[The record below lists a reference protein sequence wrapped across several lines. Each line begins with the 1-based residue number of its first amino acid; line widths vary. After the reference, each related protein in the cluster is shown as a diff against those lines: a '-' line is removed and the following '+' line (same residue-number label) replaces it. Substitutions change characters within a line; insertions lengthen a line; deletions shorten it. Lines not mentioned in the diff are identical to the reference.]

1 MLHEGSNVLPLHL
14 PKRNFGLQNYP
25 TGAAQRPWPKAKPFS
40 PSKELQRHW
49 RKSLMRCPGSIG
61 GWRSVGRSRS
71 VSQLEWYQ
79 DKRGNKMMDDT
90 PFEEGRDPGFED
102 P

>member
-1 MLHEGSNVLPLHL
+1 
-14 PKRNFGLQNYP
+14 
-25 TGAAQRPWPKAKPFS
+25 
-40 PSKELQRHW
+40 
-49 RKSLMRCPGSIG
+49 MRCPGSIG